1 MRLCRINYT
10 LKLIIRP
17 CKALRIAI
25 VRQLFIMKYENEINE
40 IINTVLPKEGWMTDE
55 EHQEIIEET
64 FKQMGINK
72 QKLSDDIETGVKN
85 GYTVKQQIELLKQV
99 LNVA

>member
-1 MRLCRINYT
+1 
-10 LKLIIRP
+10 
-17 CKALRIAI
+17 
-25 VRQLFIMKYENEINE
+25 MKYETEINE
-40 IINTVLPKEGWMTDE
+40 ILNTVLPKESWMTNE

-72 QKLSDDIETGVKN
+72 KKLSDDIEVGVKN
-85 GYTVKQQIELLKQV
+85 GYTVKQQIDLLKRV

>member
-1 MRLCRINYT
+1 
-10 LKLIIRP
+10 
-17 CKALRIAI
+17 
-25 VRQLFIMKYENEINE
+25 MKYENEINE
-40 IINTVLPKEGWMTDE
+40 VINNVIPKEGLMTYE

-64 FKQMGINK
+64 FKQMGITK

-85 GYTVKQQIELLKQV
+85 GYSVKLQIELLKRV

>member
-1 MRLCRINYT
+1 
-10 LKLIIRP
+10 
-17 CKALRIAI
+17 
-25 VRQLFIMKYENEINE
+25 MKYETEINE
-40 IINTVLPKEGWMTDE
+40 IINTALAKESWMTHE

-99 LNVA
+99 INVA